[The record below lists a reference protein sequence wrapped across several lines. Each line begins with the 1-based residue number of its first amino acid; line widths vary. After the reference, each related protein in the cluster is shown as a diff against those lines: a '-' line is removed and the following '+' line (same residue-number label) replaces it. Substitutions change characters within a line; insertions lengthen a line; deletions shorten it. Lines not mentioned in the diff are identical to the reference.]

1 MTVPVDPIV
10 TSVIQHR
17 LLAIVE
23 EMGEAMLR
31 TSYSQILNSSRDF
44 STAICDLDGRL
55 IAQAEHVPIHV
66 GALPFAAKAM
76 TEFFGDNIHK
86 GDVFLLND
94 PYHGGNHLPD
104 LTAFVPVFEGD
115 RPRFWSINRAHQ
127 SDIGGATHGAYNAAA
142 TDIWQEG
149 IRITPLRLYDR
160 GEVRRDLLE
169 MIATNVRHPRDF
181 RGDLAAMI
189 GSAHV
194 GERRL
199 LALAAEFGWPLANA
213 AIEAVLDGAERQT
226 RAVIAQWQDGVYHGE
241 ALLDDDGRG
250 NSDIHIRAT
259 VTKLGTDLTIDL
271 SDSHEQVASFI
282 NSSYPNM
289 YSSVVVALS
298 YLIDPDTPKNDGTF
312 RPLKVVAKPGTVVW
326 ANPGAPV
333 TLATNH
339 CGQEIIEAII
349 KALAPACPDRA
360 MAGWGRRFRIAIQG
374 KDPRSNKPFIWH
386 FFQARPGGGA
396 SPAGDGWPGAG
407 EWQAAGGIKFGSLE
421 VTEVRFPLFFRRHE
435 FRAGSGGAGKFRG
448 GPGGVVEMVVET
460 AEPAVGNTAG
470 DGVRHGACGILGGAD
485 GLPHRYT
492 LYSDSR
498 PPRAI
503 RTKETGLVIRPDDVL
518 ILESGGG
525 GGWGDAAQRDPAAV
539 ASDIENGFVTNEM
552 AARAAAIYP
561 PPQAGEGRVGVMPPN
576 RTNMRGGFSSKK
588 NARELR
594 GNMTDAEQVLW
605 RELRNYGLGWRFR
618 RQFPIPP
625 YIVDFACLDARLIV
639 EADGGQHARPGDHDL
654 RDRELH
660 QRGWRVLRFWNN
672 EILANRQ
679 GVLRTIAE
687 ELGPPRVQ
695 APHPNPPPLAGEGIG
710 GG

>member
-1 MTVPVDPIV
+1 MSVPIDPIV

-66 GALPFAAKAM
+66 GALPYAAKAM
-76 TEFFGDNIHK
+76 TEFFGGDIHQ

-199 LALAAEFGWPLANA
+199 LALADEFGWLTTNA
-213 AIEAVLDGAERQT
+213 AIEAVLDSAERQT
-226 RAVIAQWQDGVYHGE
+226 RAVISEWKDGVYHGE
-241 ALLDDDGRG
+241 AFLDDDGRG
-250 NSDIHIRAT
+250 NNDIHIRAT
-259 VTKLGTDLTIDL
+259 VTKHASDLVIDLTE
-271 SDSHEQVASFI
+271 SHEQVASFV

-289 YSSVVVALS
+289 YSAVVVALS

-312 RPLKVVAKPGTVVW
+312 RPITVIAKPGTVVW

-339 CGQEIIEAII
+339 CAQEILEAII

-374 KDPRSNKPFIWH
+374 NDPRSGKPFIWH

-396 SPAGDGWPGAG
+396 SPAGDGWPGGG

-435 FRAGSGGAGKFRG
+435 FRPDSGGAGQYRG
-448 GPGGVVEMVVET
+448 GPGGIVEMVVET
-460 AEPAVGNTAG
+460 AETAIGNTAG
-470 DGVRHGACGILGGAD
+470 DGVRYGACGILGGQD
-485 GLPHRYT
+485 GAPHRYT
-492 LYSDSR
+492 LYSGGQ

-503 RTKETGLVIRPDDVL
+503 KTKEVGLVIHPNDVL
-518 ILESGGG
+518 VLESGGG
-525 GGWGDAAQRDPAAV
+525 GGWGDPTERDLGAV
-539 ASDIENGFVTNEM
+539 SRDNKNGFVTD
-552 AARAAAIYP
+552 AGFAPYP
-561 PPQAGEGRVGVMPPN
+561 PASRVPPSPRNAG
-576 RTNMRGGFSSKK
+576 RGSG
-588 NARELR
+588 
-594 GNMTDAEQVLW
+594 
-605 RELRNYGLGWRFR
+605 
-618 RQFPIPP
+618 
-625 YIVDFACLDARLIV
+625 
-639 EADGGQHARPGDHDL
+639 
-654 RDRELH
+654 
-660 QRGWRVLRFWNN
+660 
-672 EILANRQ
+672 
-679 GVLRTIAE
+679 
-687 ELGPPRVQ
+687 
-695 APHPNPPPLAGEGIG
+695 
-710 GG
+710 

>member
-1 MTVPVDPIV
+1 VAPPVDPIV
-10 TSVIQHR
+10 TSVVQHR

-44 STAICDLDGRL
+44 STAICDLGGRL

-66 GALPFAAKAM
+66 GALPYAARAVS
-76 TEFFGDNIHK
+76 EFFGDDIHK

-104 LTAFVPVFEGD
+104 LTAFVPVFAGPQGD
-115 RPRFWSINRAHQ
+115 GRPRFWSINRAHQ

-149 IRITPLRLYDR
+149 IRITPLKLYDR

-189 GSAHV
+189 GSAHL

-199 LALAAEFGWPLANA
+199 LALAAEFGWPVTDA
-213 AIEAVLDGAERQT
+213 AIEAVLDGAERRT
-226 RAVIAQWQDGVYHGE
+226 RAVIAGWKDGVYRGE
-241 ALLDDDGRG
+241 AFLDDDGRG
-250 NSDIHIRAT
+250 HDDIHIRAT
-259 VTKLGTDLTIDL
+259 VTKSGSDLVVDLT
-271 SDSHEQVASFI
+271 DSHEQVASFI
-282 NSSYPNM
+282 NSSYANT
-289 YSSVVVALS
+289 YSAVVVALS

-312 RPLKVVAKPGTVVW
+312 RPIRLIARPGTVVW

-374 KDPRSNKPFIWH
+374 RDPRTGIPGGKPFIWH

-435 FRAGSGGAGKFRG
+435 FRPDSGGAGKYRG
-448 GPGGVVEMVVET
+448 GTGGVAEIVLET

-485 GLPHRYT
+485 GVPHRYM
-492 LYSDSR
+492 LYSEQR
-498 PPRAI
+498 PPRAV
-503 RTKETGLVIRPDDVL
+503 RTKETGLVIRPGDVL
-518 ILESGGG
+518 VLESGGG
-525 GGWGDAAQRDPAAV
+525 GGWGDPAERDPDAV
-539 ASDIENGFVTNEM
+539 ARDLDNGFVS
-552 AARAAAIYP
+552 P
-561 PPQAGEGRVGVMPPN
+561 PPQAAERVPAAGGRPEG
-576 RTNMRGGFSSKK
+576 
-588 NARELR
+588 
-594 GNMTDAEQVLW
+594 D
-605 RELRNYGLGWRFR
+605 
-618 RQFPIPP
+618 
-625 YIVDFACLDARLIV
+625 
-639 EADGGQHARPGDHDL
+639 
-654 RDRELH
+654 
-660 QRGWRVLRFWNN
+660 
-672 EILANRQ
+672 
-679 GVLRTIAE
+679 
-687 ELGPPRVQ
+687 
-695 APHPNPPPLAGEGIG
+695 
-710 GG
+710 